1 MLSIAPSCQG
11 SEEGK
16 AVTVTAG
23 QSPDP
28 ASDSALGGR
37 SLAEDPREGPSSSTP
52 THPKGH
58 PHE

>member
-1 MLSIAPSCQG
+1 M
-11 SEEGK
+11 
-16 AVTVTAG
+16 TVTAG

-37 SLAEDPREGPSSSTP
+37 SLGAEDPREGPSSSTP